1 MDFGGLLVLGIV
13 WVLFNLLGRG
23 KASQPAPGK
32 LPQPGT
38 LPPPR
43 PSGAA
48 DPTQQE
54 GSRLEQLLREL
65 ERNLGEVTG
74 TQPAGRSRLPP
85 TRRPSAP
92 LGPDPSGEE
101 DDVEERGSLEQPER
115 VVSLEHE
122 VDRGVRVEYDQDA
135 QGEQI
140 ARRRVE
146 LARARDRALNRADHK
161 AFDAKI
167 REEPAD
173 HTAVRRYTPAQLRDA
188 MVWREVLGPPVSE
201 RERE

>member
-1 MDFGGLLVLGIV
+1 MDFGGLLVLGIL

-23 KASQPAPGK
+23 KASQPAPRK

-38 LPPPR
+38 PPPY

-65 ERNLGEVTG
+65 ERNLGEGAG
-74 TQPAGRSRLPP
+74 TLTAGGPRLPSP
-85 TRRPSAP
+85 QRPSVPADQ
-92 LGPDPSGEE
+92 GPAGEE
-101 DDVEERGSLEQPER
+101 DDVEERGSLEEPER

-122 VDRGVRVEYDQDA
+122 VDRGVRVNVDQEA
-135 QGEQI
+135 EGELI

-146 LARARDRALNRADHK
+146 HARARDRALNRADHK

-173 HTAVRRYTPAQLRDA
+173 HTAVRRYTQAQLREA
-188 MVWREVLGPPVSE
+188 IVWRELLGPPVSE

>member
-1 MDFGGLLVLGIV
+1 MDFGGLLVLGIL

-23 KASQPAPGK
+23 KASQPAPRK

-38 LPPPR
+38 PPPY

-65 ERNLGEVTG
+65 ERNLGEVAG
-74 TQPAGRSRLPP
+74 TQTA
-85 TRRPSAP
+85 
-92 LGPDPSGEE
+92 GEE
-101 DDVEERGSLEQPER
+101 DDVEERGSLEEPER

-122 VDRGVRVEYDQDA
+122 VDRGVRVDVDQEA
-135 QGEQI
+135 QGELI

-146 LARARDRALNRADHK
+146 HARARDRALNRADHK

-173 HTAVRRYTPAQLRDA
+173 HTAVRRYTQAQLREA
-188 MVWREVLGPPVSE
+188 IVWREVLGPPVSE
-201 RERE
+201 REPE

>member
-1 MDFGGLLVLGIV
+1 VDFGGLLVLGIL

-23 KASQPAPGK
+23 KASQPPRN

-38 LPPPR
+38 LPPR
-43 PSGAA
+43 PSGAT

-65 ERNLGEVTG
+65 ERNLGEVAG
-74 TQPAGRSRLPP
+74 TQTAGGSRLPP
-85 TRRPSAP
+85 TRQPSV
-92 LGPDPSGEE
+92 LTGPDPSGEE
-101 DDVEERGSLEQPER
+101 DDVEERGSLEEPER

-122 VDRGVRVEYDQDA
+122 VDRGVRAEYDQDA

-173 HTAVRRYTPAQLRDA
+173 HTAVRRYTPAQLRNA
-188 MVWREVLGPPVSE
+188 IVWREVLGPPVSE
-201 RERE
+201 RE

>member
-1 MDFGGLLVLGIV
+1 MDFGGLLVLGIL

-23 KASQPAPGK
+23 KASQPAPRN

-38 LPPPR
+38 PPPR

-65 ERNLGEVTG
+65 ERNLGEVAG
-74 TQPAGRSRLPP
+74 TQTAGGPRLPSP
-85 TRRPSAP
+85 RRPSVPADQ
-92 LGPDPSGEE
+92 GPAGEE
-101 DDVEERGSLEQPER
+101 DDVEERGSLEEPER

-122 VDRGVRVEYDQDA
+122 VHRAVRVDVDQEA
-135 QGEQI
+135 QGELI

-146 LARARDRALNRADHK
+146 HARARDRALNRADHK

-173 HTAVRRYTPAQLRDA
+173 HTAVRRYTQAQLREA
-188 MVWREVLGPPVSE
+188 IVWREVLGPPVSE
-201 RERE
+201 REPE